1 MTGFGIGNDETNTFP
16 FVIEHGAANNVLYLD
31 AAERVGINTASPSVE
46 LHVQSGSPEIRLD
59 DVGEGQVDLGVSHDT
74 FFFEGNAGQNIIQ
87 IDTTANAAAMG
98 IADNGWV
105 GFGTFN
111 PGTEVEIASA
121 NSELRLDDTTFGEGQ
136 VDLFMAGHTFRI
148 DGDNGQAIVKID
160 TTSPMSLGIDASGNI
175 GIGTDQPSADLHVF
189 TPTPT
194 IRLDDAN
201 SPRRWDVELASTNR
215 LEFTDLQT
223 GRTPFRIEAA
233 PANTLVI
240 DNIVNQPGRVGV
252 NTGTPATA
260 LDVNGTAAVDRL
272 GAGTRNPSAALDVS
286 GVLNVRQGTR
296 PDDFKVRRWA
306 SRMADVDALLPGS
319 RFGVLIEG
327 SRSGHTV
334 VGLRENGLSDTFSII
349 GGGGDWNSDATYD
362 TLLLSLDGRGNLE
375 IDGALTENSD
385 ATSKARFSAL
395 DPAVVLGGVVS
406 LNVSEWEYRDT
417 PGVRHVGPTAQD
429 FHEAFGLGASPTG
442 ISTLDTSGVALVS
455 IQALADLVDQQAA
468 LLQLQSE
475 LIADLQAQMA
485 ELQAGINARALPP
498 EDVWLA

>member
-1 MTGFGIGNDETNTFP
+1 MVGMGGFGIGNDETNTFP

-175 GIGTDQPSADLHVF
+175 GIGADQPSADLHVF

-201 SPRRWDVELASTNR
+201 SPRRWDVELASTSSPISR
-215 LEFTDLQT
+215 P
-223 GRTPFRIEAA
+223 GGHPSGSRRRRRTP
-233 PANTLVI
+233 
-240 DNIVNQPGRVGV
+240 
-252 NTGTPATA
+252 
-260 LDVNGTAAVDRL
+260 
-272 GAGTRNPSAALDVS
+272 
-286 GVLNVRQGTR
+286 
-296 PDDFKVRRWA
+296 W
-306 SRMADVDALLPGS
+306 
-319 RFGVLIEG
+319 
-327 SRSGHTV
+327 
-334 VGLRENGLSDTFSII
+334 
-349 GGGGDWNSDATYD
+349 
-362 TLLLSLDGRGNLE
+362 
-375 IDGALTENSD
+375 
-385 ATSKARFSAL
+385 
-395 DPAVVLGGVVS
+395 
-406 LNVSEWEYRDT
+406 
-417 PGVRHVGPTAQD
+417 
-429 FHEAFGLGASPTG
+429 
-442 ISTLDTSGVALVS
+442 
-455 IQALADLVDQQAA
+455 
-468 LLQLQSE
+468 
-475 LIADLQAQMA
+475 
-485 ELQAGINARALPP
+485 
-498 EDVWLA
+498 